1 MKIIM
6 LGGAGAMGG
15 ALGAKLAKAGNDVTL
30 LDASRDAVE
39 TIQAQGLTVEDKAG
53 RIETLPIRATTDPGS
68 VRGAELVIVLVKC
81 YHTQSAVESIAP
93 YVDANTAV
101 LSLQN
106 GWGNAQVI
114 TNLVGEER
122 AMVGVTYH
130 SATLVR
136 PGYVRHA
143 GQGMTFIGELNG
155 AMTDRL
161 GRVAECIRAA
171 GLEVTATD
179 AVLKEV
185 WSKLS
190 LNVCTLAT
198 SALLGVTA
206 GRLVE
211 HDETLSLMRALLN
224 EVVAV
229 AQAQNIALDED
240 ERWTTI
246 TGLLSR
252 AAGAKA
258 SMLQDVELRRR
269 TEINVING
277 AIVAAGRQ
285 WNIPTPYND
294 AMFWLVRSLEKGFEV
309 RDTAQVD
316 S

>member
-1 MKIIM
+1 M
-6 LGGAGAMGG
+6 LGGGGAMGG
-15 ALGAKLAKAGNDVTL
+15 ALGAKLATAGNDVTL
-30 LDASRDAVE
+30 LDASREVVE
-39 TIQAQGLTVEDKAG
+39 IIREHGLTIEDKAG
-53 RIETLPIRATTDPGS
+53 HVETIPMRATTDPAS
-68 VRGAELVIVLVKC
+68 ARGADLLIVLVKC
-81 YHTQSAVESIAP
+81 YHTHAAVQSVAP
-93 YVDANTAV
+93 YLRADTAV

-114 TNLVGEER
+114 TSIVGQQR
-122 AMVGVTYH
+122 TMIGVTYH

-155 AMTDRL
+155 DMTDRL
-161 GRVAECIRAA
+161 RRVAQCWRTA

-179 AVLKEV
+179 AVLREV

-211 HDETLSLMRALLN
+211 HEETRSLMRALLK

-240 ERWTTI
+240 ERWRTI
-246 TGLLSR
+246 TGLLAR

-277 AIVAAGRQ
+277 AIVAAGRET
-285 WNIPTPYND
+285 NIPTPYNE
-294 AMFWLVRSLEKGFEV
+294 AMFWLVRSLEQGFQV
-309 RDTAQVD
+309 RDTARVEL
-316 S
+316 